1 MALKIATGDE
11 VGAKL
16 TNLLSNPLL
25 QEAFTKHL
33 YTELSNVGID
43 TKSPQIFSD
52 FIAWANNPAIYLP
65 DQVESAIKQR
75 KLAVERGKAIKK
87 ELIRVLGLTP
97 AKGEGVA
104 AALWASAT
112 VVELSRLETPYPP
125 RDKWIIED
133 SEIWG
138 LWEAH
143 ITKHKQP
150 DPRVRHRGLHTLDET
165 QLQCNVAPDESVI
178 VFDKDSGELIFAQL
192 RNFCQV
198 PAIVEWVDSVLK
210 KNLSVQR
217 NVRMEDAGSIVIS
230 GFTAGSRARPS
241 FDWARN
247 FLNPSRHPQSEQEAM
262 RYEAASVF
270 AMFWNMVQKVCPS
283 AVIDDRFMEQTGLI
297 SMDPKEFS
305 GQGGSEYTVNY
316 EGSNITFKGVDMAP
330 PSGVFAQNYAR
341 LSRPVHSEKQPHKY
355 ALSWTTFRNV
365 GVRGGHFYISSYGLR
380 CCASSNAFT
389 LWDPSLLHGTS
400 LQSISPNAEEIVQSG
415 LSIVTGERLPGAF
428 KRYQQNQL
436 TAEQLARECTEC
448 ET

>member
-1 MALKIATGDE
+1 MVPTASAKAKISAFDNMALKIAIGDE

-33 YTELSNVGID
+33 HGKLSNVGID
-43 TKSPQIFSD
+43 TKSHHIFSN

-75 KLAVERGKAIKK
+75 KLAVER
-87 ELIRVLGLTP
+87 
-97 AKGEGVA
+97 AKGEHVA
-104 AALWASAT
+104 TALWVSAT
-112 VVELSRLETPYPP
+112 VIELPRLETPYPP
-125 RDKWIIED
+125 CDKWIIED

-138 LWEAH
+138 LWEAY

-150 DPRVRHRGLHTLDET
+150 DPRVRRRGLHTLDET

-178 VFDKDSGELIFAQL
+178 IFDKDSGELIFAQL

-198 PAIVEWVDSVLK
+198 PAIVEWVNSVLK

-217 NVRMEDAGSIVIS
+217 NMENAGSIVIS
-230 GFTAGSRARPS
+230 GFTAGLRARPS

-247 FLNPSRHPQSEQEAM
+247 FLNPSRHPQSKQEAM

-283 AVIDDRFMEQTGLI
+283 VVIDNFKRFMEQTGLI

-305 GQGGSEYTVNY
+305 EQGGSGYTVNY
-316 EGSNITFKGVDMAP
+316 KGSNITFKGVDMAP
-330 PSGVFAQNYAR
+330 PSGVFMQNYA
-341 LSRPVHSEKQPHKY
+341 Q
-355 ALSWTTFRNV
+355 
-365 GVRGGHFYISSYGLR
+365 
-380 CCASSNAFT
+380 
-389 LWDPSLLHGTS
+389 
-400 LQSISPNAEEIVQSG
+400 
-415 LSIVTGERLPGAF
+415 
-428 KRYQQNQL
+428 
-436 TAEQLARECTEC
+436 
-448 ET
+448 